1 MSACA
6 LALWAP
12 VWFEPLTPVEQ
23 LRLTPL
29 LIYGVLDVG
38 LAGAFFAIW
47 RTAPAY
53 RVFRSMGIYLSLFG
67 FVMLWAYRGGQS
79 TRWFWATLTAP
90 VLVVIAGEAMHVERR
105 RWTWIVWP
113 ICLPFLIGGWFPATR
128 FLQNG
133 MFEITQIM
141 LGILIVQALRQRV
154 ARDRAV
160 ILVFLLLFLVRWT
173 ASPLL
178 AQVWKLPGG
187 LNVRGWQWSFN
198 SAAMIALGTAT
209 LVIYGRALL
218 EHRRQRQRL
227 EAELAASR
235 AVQELLIPAQ
245 QQLRPG
251 LRIEAAYRPFSEV
264 GGDFFQ
270 VIPCSRST
278 LIAIGD
284 VSGKGMPAALM
295 VSLLIGTLHA
305 LAETTDSPA
314 AILAGLNRRA
324 LGHSHGGF
332 TTCLVV
338 RIDVD
343 GGLTAANAGHLAPYL
358 NGAEFDLENALPL
371 GLDANATYAES
382 ALRLKHG
389 DRLVLMT
396 DGVVEA
402 RNATGG
408 LFGFERTAGLC
419 GETAEVIARTAEEFG
434 QEDDITVLSVTRATT

>member
-53 RVFRSMGIYLSLFG
+53 RVFRSMGVYLSLFG

-113 ICLPFLIGGWFPATR
+113 ICLPFLIGGWFPAIR

-198 SAAMIALGTAT
+198 SAAMIAL
-209 LVIYGRALL
+209 
-218 EHRRQRQRL
+218 ERRRW
-227 EAELAASR
+227 
-235 AVQELLIPAQ
+235 
-245 QQLRPG
+245 
-251 LRIEAAYRPFSEV
+251 
-264 GGDFFQ
+264 
-270 VIPCSRST
+270 
-278 LIAIGD
+278 
-284 VSGKGMPAALM
+284 
-295 VSLLIGTLHA
+295 
-305 LAETTDSPA
+305 
-314 AILAGLNRRA
+314 
-324 LGHSHGGF
+324 
-332 TTCLVV
+332 
-338 RIDVD
+338 
-343 GGLTAANAGHLAPYL
+343 
-358 NGAEFDLENALPL
+358 
-371 GLDANATYAES
+371 
-382 ALRLKHG
+382 
-389 DRLVLMT
+389 
-396 DGVVEA
+396 
-402 RNATGG
+402 
-408 LFGFERTAGLC
+408 
-419 GETAEVIARTAEEFG
+419 
-434 QEDDITVLSVTRATT
+434 